1 MRFTKQLIISCALGL
16 ALGATSGLAKAEPDL
31 KDFNLEPFKIV
42 CVKNKVYAV
51 WEHRNLVV
59 KIDGIFCTNIEDL
72 VKLQSFTTIL

>member
-1 MRFTKQLIISCALGL
+1 MNFSKQLLLSCVLGL
-16 ALGATSGLAKAEPDL
+16 TLGATSDLAKAEPDL

-59 KIDGIFCTNIEDL
+59 KIDGIFCSNIEDL
-72 VKLQSFTTIL
+72 VELQSFTNIL